1 MGLLDLPFLQVI
13 FSMAFLLTFRIFF
26 RHIWCV
32 TFIIQ
37 NVIKRHGGFGVLP
50 YMSSFYNLALFCFQF
65 WSVTS
70 RFRLTLSK
78 CLGAVKLRCVV
89 TLPVGAPL
97 QKPTG
102 SSTAGPSTPPWTE
115 TSLSPARVTS
125 SLWLLGWLT
134 PAITPAWPRTLPTSG
149 SATRPQSPFTVRRS
163 QYFVSLQANLTI
175 FSPPKRTAEN
185 YHTMA
190 PCKIS
195 SESNFSLGF

>member
-1 MGLLDLPFLQVI
+1 
-13 FSMAFLLTFRIFF
+13 MADSVSSPTR
-26 RHIWCV
+26 V
-32 TFIIQ
+32 AFIIQ
-37 NVIKRHGGFGVLP
+37 HF
-50 YMSSFYNLALFCFQF
+50 FCFQF

-97 QKPTG
+97 QRPTG

-115 TSLSPARVTS
+115 TSLSPARDTS
-125 SLWLLGWLT
+125 SLWLLGWQT
-134 PAITPAWPRTLPTSG
+134 PVTTPAWPRTLPTSG
-149 SATRPQSPFTVRRS
+149 SATLPQSPFTVRRS
-163 QYFVSLQANLTI
+163 QHFVSLQAYLTI

-190 PCKIS
+190 PSKTS